1 MIGCNREG
9 RSRPEPLSRLKQINR
24 RGFLQAAAL
33 IGLGRIGR
41 LEAGSQVDSGLE
53 LPGRQVSVRVRR
65 DLGLRIVGPDGE
77 PVWST
82 STRKKPEAVWLS
94 SGSGQE
100 KRCAFE
106 AAGRRQQEAFSEG
119 AHRGFLIRLSQ
130 FPQSDLVVGLVL
142 ALDRD
147 SDELLIEV
155 RQAGGRDR
163 LKQVDHLYCLEKPT
177 TAGGY
182 LVVPHGS
189 GYLIPADTPK
199 KLGPLDD
206 YFVKPGTA
214 GGNTYRSQNIIGYRY
229 TLPVFGMV
237 NQNRDGLCQI
247 VETWWDCSVAVEH
260 LPDER
265 SSLDFNWL
273 PSLGHFGYPRRS
285 LMRFARG
292 MDHVGI
298 AKSYRG
304 YAKARGLLRT
314 LEEKAEEVPALRR
327 YIEGIE
333 YRILWRP
340 HADEKA
346 LRDLQEF
353 RSRDLPVN
361 FFFPKWG
368 TGEYDASRGEPWN
381 ATASWQAF
389 MLERNPIPGGWRR
402 LVRLSRAAR
411 IEGALVKVMI
421 NPTQYA
427 PGAPAYDPARRAL
440 DEAGNPRRWPQIS
453 PYFAPE
459 LTRQALDSLLAKGF
473 QLDALYFDGYA
484 AHAGVPE
491 DHSPS
496 HPLPRR
502 LAIERMLESFRE
514 ARRRGIIAG
523 AELPRFW
530 AMGDCDFFFFRSGWS
545 SEILGVGEP
554 IPLFQ
559 LVFHECY
566 AGCFSGGGYGR
577 YDWPRDRQPRL
588 YELLFG
594 AAPAYNW
601 MLPYSD
607 AHPGTG
613 FTEVP
618 VANWESPR
626 VRDRLVWLKRWRAFY
641 RATAWSEMVSH
652 RFLNTERTLQQVEY
666 ANGVKAD
673 FDLARGLCRVQGVA
687 GFSGEWEKPHPGQI

>member
-1 MIGCNREG
+1 MTGRHKEG
-9 RSRPEPLSRLKQINR
+9 RSRPEPLSRLKQISR
-24 RGFLQAAAL
+24 RDFLQAGAL
-33 IGLGRIGR
+33 VGMGRMGR
-41 LEAGSQVDSGLE
+41 LQAGAPGDPWLE
-53 LPGRQVSVRVRR
+53 LSGRQVSVGVRR
-65 DLGLRIVGPDGE
+65 DLGLRIVGPDRQ

-100 KRCAFE
+100 KRCTFE

-119 AHRGFLIRLSQ
+119 AHRGVLIRLSQ
-130 FPQSDLVVGLVL
+130 FPQSDLVVALVL
-142 ALDRD
+142 ALDPD

-155 RQAGGRDR
+155 RQAGGRDK
-163 LKQVDHLYCLEKPT
+163 LKQVNHLYCLEKPAA
-177 TAGGY
+177 AGGY

-189 GYLIPADTPK
+189 GYLIPADSPK

-214 GGNTYRSQNIIGYRY
+214 GGNTYRSRNIIGYRY

-237 NQNRDGLCQI
+237 NRDRDCLCQI

-260 LPDER
+260 LPEER

-273 PSLGHFGYPRRS
+273 PSLGQFGYPRRS
-285 LMRFARG
+285 LIRFARG

-298 AKSYRG
+298 AKSYRS

-314 LEEKAEEVPALRR
+314 LEEKAEEIPALRR

-340 HADEKA
+340 DGDEKA
-346 LRDLQEF
+346 LRDLREF

-389 MLERNPIPGGWRR
+389 MLERNPIPGGWQR
-402 LVRLSRAAR
+402 LVRLSRAAG

-491 DHSPS
+491 DHSTS

-502 LAIERMLESFRE
+502 LAIRKNAGEFSRSTPPRDHRGRGAAEVLGHGGMRLLLFPVRLVLGNPGSGRTHSVVSTGLPRMLC
-514 ARRRGIIAG
+514 G
-523 AELPRFW
+523 
-530 AMGDCDFFFFRSGWS
+530 
-545 SEILGVGEP
+545 
-554 IPLFQ
+554 
-559 LVFHECY
+559 
-566 AGCFSGGGYGR
+566 
-577 YDWPRDRQPRL
+577 
-588 YELLFG
+588 LLFG
-594 AAPAYNW
+594 RRLRSLRLAPGPAAAAVRTPVRGGSG
-601 MLPYSD
+601 LQLD
-607 AHPGTG
+607 A
-613 FTEVP
+613 
-618 VANWESPR
+618 A
-626 VRDRLVWLKRWRAFY
+626 
-641 RATAWSEMVSH
+641 
-652 RFLNTERTLQQVEY
+652 LQRCPS
-666 ANGVKAD
+666 GD
-673 FDLARGLCRVQGVA
+673 GL
-687 GFSGEWEKPHPGQI
+687 H

>member
-1 MIGCNREG
+1 MTSRHNKG
-9 RSRPEPLSRLKQINR
+9 RSRPEASSRLVEISR
-24 RGFLQAAAL
+24 RGFLQAGAL
-33 IGLGRIGR
+33 AGLGRIGR
-41 LEAGSQVDSGLE
+41 LQAGPQADSGLE
-53 LPGRQVSVRVRR
+53 LAGRQIRIRVRR
-65 DLGLRIVGPDGE
+65 DLGLRILDRDGQ

-82 STRKKPEAVWLS
+82 STRKKPEAVWVS
-94 SGSGQE
+94 SGSGEE
-100 KRCAFE
+100 KRVAFQ
-106 AAGRRQQEAFSEG
+106 AAGRRHSEPFSDG
-119 AHRGFLIRLSQ
+119 AHRGYLIRLSR
-130 FPQSDLVVGLVL
+130 FPQSDLEVELVL
-142 ALDRD
+142 ALDPD

-155 RQAGGRDR
+155 RQEGGSDR
-163 LKQVDHLYCLEKPT
+163 LKRVDHLYCLEKPT
-177 TAGGY
+177 SAGGY

-189 GYLIPADTPK
+189 GYLIPADSAR

-206 YFVKPGTA
+206 YFAQPGA
-214 GGNTYRSQNIIGYRY
+214 LGGNTRRSRNIIGYRY

-237 NQNRDGLCQI
+237 NQNRDCLYQI

-260 LPDER
+260 LPGER
-265 SSLDFNWL
+265 STLDFNWL
-273 PSLGHFGYPRRS
+273 PSLGRLAYPRRS

-298 AKSYRG
+298 AKSYRT

-327 YIEGIE
+327 YIDGIE
-333 YRILWRP
+333 YRILWQAE
-340 HADEKA
+340 ADRKS
-346 LRDLQEF
+346 LRDLREF
-353 RSRDLPVN
+353 RQRDLPVN

-368 TGEYDASRGEPWN
+368 TGEYDPGRGEPWN

-389 MLERNPIPGGWRR
+389 MLEKNPIPGGWER

-411 IEGALVKVMI
+411 VEGALVKVMI

-427 PGAPAYDPARRAL
+427 PGAPSYDPAKRAL
-440 DEAGNPRRWPQIS
+440 DEAGKPRRWPQIS

-459 LTRQALDSLLAKGF
+459 LTRQALDSLLARGF

-491 DHSPS
+491 DHSSS

-502 LAIERMLESFRE
+502 LAIQRMLESFRE

-530 AMGDCDFFFFRSGWS
+530 AMAECDYFFFRSGWS

-607 AHPGTG
+607 VHPGAA

-618 VANWESPR
+618 VADWDNPR
-626 VRDRLVWLKRWRAFY
+626 MEVRLEWLKRWRAFY
-641 RATAWSEMVSH
+641 RAVAWSEMVSH
-652 RFLNTERTLQQVEY
+652 RFLNTERTLQQVAY

-673 FDLARGLCRVQGVA
+673 FDLANGLCRVQGVS
-687 GFSGEWEKPHPGQI
+687 GFSGEWEKPHRGQL

>member
-1 MIGCNREG
+1 MTSRRKGDRSSPAGAAG
-9 RSRPEPLSRLKQINR
+9 RVGISR
-24 RGFLQAAAL
+24 RGFLQAGAL
-33 IGLGRIGR
+33 AGLGRIGR
-41 LEAGSQVDSGLE
+41 LQAKPQDDSGLE
-53 LPGRQVSVRVRR
+53 LAGRQVSLRIRR
-65 DLGLRIVGPDGE
+65 DLGLVITDRDGQ
-77 PVWST
+77 PLWTT
-82 STRKKPEAVWLS
+82 STRNKPEAVWVS
-94 SGSGQE
+94 SGSGDE
-100 KRCAFE
+100 KRAAFE
-106 AAGRRQQEAFSEG
+106 AAGERRQEAFSDG
-119 AHRGFLIRLSQ
+119 AHRGYLIRLSQ
-130 FPQSDLVVGLVL
+130 FPQSDLEVALVL
-142 ALDRD
+142 ALDPD

-155 RQAGGRDR
+155 RQEGGGDS
-163 LKQVDHLYCLEKPT
+163 LKQVEHLYCLEKPT
-177 TAGGY
+177 VAGGY

-189 GYLIPADTPK
+189 GYLIPAETAR

-206 YFVKPGTA
+206 YFVQPGA
-214 GGNTYRSQNIIGYRY
+214 VGGNTRRSRNIIGYRY

-237 NQNRDGLCQI
+237 NRNRDCLYQI

-260 LPDER
+260 LPGER
-265 SSLDFNWL
+265 STLDFNWL
-273 PSLGHFGYPRRS
+273 PSLGRFAYPRRS

-298 AKSYRG
+298 AKGYRA

-327 YIEGIE
+327 YIDGIE
-333 YRILWRP
+333 YRILWQAE
-340 HADEKA
+340 ADRKS
-346 LRDLQEF
+346 LRDLREF
-353 RSRDLPVN
+353 RRRGLPVN

-368 TGEYDASRGEPWN
+368 TEEYDSGRGEIWN

-389 MLERNPIPGGWRR
+389 MLEKNPIPGGWER
-402 LVRLSRAAR
+402 LVRLSRAAGV
-411 IEGALVKVMI
+411 EGALVKVMI

-427 PGAPAYDPARRAL
+427 PGAPSYDPAKRAL
-440 DEAGNPRRWPQIS
+440 DEAGMPRRWPQIS

-459 LTRQALDSLLAKGF
+459 LTRQALESLLAKGF

-491 DHSPS
+491 DHSGS

-502 LAIERMLESFRE
+502 LAIRRMLESFRE

-530 AMGDCDFFFFRSGWS
+530 AMAECDFFFFRSGWS

-554 IPLFQ
+554 VPLFQ

-577 YDWPRDRQPRL
+577 YDWPQDRRPRL

-607 AHPGTG
+607 LHPGAA

-618 VANWESPR
+618 VADWDNPR
-626 VRDRLVWLKRWRAFY
+626 MEARLEWLKRWRAFY
-641 RATAWSEMVSH
+641 RAVAWSEMVSH
-652 RFLNTERTLQQVEY
+652 RFLNAGRTLQQVAY
-666 ANGVKAD
+666 ANGVKAE
-673 FDLARGLCRVQGVA
+673 FDLAKGLCRVQGVS
-687 GFSGEWEKPHPGQI
+687 GFSGEWEKPHRGQL